1 MPLALAARRERSAP
15 TDGATVRTDGTT
27 DGATMRQRYRERV
40 SSVANV
46 IDVTD
51 ATFQKD
57 VLDRSKTTPVVVDL
71 WATWCGPCKTLGPIL
86 EKVVGATG
94 GKVVLAKIDVDKNP
108 GVARAFQVQ
117 SIPAVYALKDGQVV
131 DGFMG
136 ALPEHAV
143 KEFVGKLAP
152 GAAVV
157 DVATLLAQGD
167 EASLREALKMEPT
180 NEEVVLALA
189 VMLLSRN
196 DVTDALEILQRVPQT
211 PKVAM
216 LVERAKAMFV
226 PEDNYATQLDAL
238 LPLVK
243 NDEEARKRF
252 LEILETMGP
261 GDPRTAT
268 YRRKMTGMLFA

>member
-1 MPLALAARRERSAP
+1 M
-15 TDGATVRTDGTT
+15 
-27 DGATMRQRYRERV
+27 
-40 SSVANV
+40 SSVASV

-51 ATFQKD
+51 ATFQRD

-86 EKVVGATG
+86 EKVVAATG

-136 ALPEHAV
+136 ALPEHQV

-152 GAAVV
+152 GTDIV
-157 DVATLLAQGD
+157 DVATLLQRGD
-167 EASLREALKMEPT
+167 EASLREALKMEPA
-180 NEEVVLALA
+180 NEDVVLALA
-189 VMLLSRN
+189 VVLLQKD
-196 DVTDALEILQRVPQT
+196 DVTGALEILQKVPQT
-211 PKVAM
+211 PKVAA

-226 PEDNYATQLDAL
+226 PDDNYATQLDAL

-243 NDEEARKRF
+243 SDEDARKRY
-252 LEILETMGP
+252 LEILDTMGS
-261 GDPRTAT
+261 GDPRTAI
-268 YRRKMTGMLFA
+268 YRRKLTGVLFA

>member
-1 MPLALAARRERSAP
+1 M
-15 TDGATVRTDGTT
+15 
-27 DGATMRQRYRERV
+27 
-40 SSVANV
+40 SSVASV

-51 ATFQKD
+51 ATFQRD

-86 EKVVGATG
+86 EKVVKATG

-136 ALPEHAV
+136 ALPEHQV

-152 GAAVV
+152 GTDIV
-157 DVATLLAQGD
+157 DVATLLQRGD
-167 EASLREALKMEPT
+167 EASLREALKMEPA
-180 NEEVVLALA
+180 NEDVVLALA
-189 VMLLSRN
+189 VVLLQKD
-196 DVTDALEILQRVPQT
+196 DVTGALEILQKVPQT
-211 PKVAM
+211 PKVAA

-226 PEDNYATQLDAL
+226 PDDNYATQLDAL

-243 NDEEARKRF
+243 TDEDARKRY
-252 LEILETMGP
+252 LEILDTMGS
-261 GDPRTAT
+261 GDPRTAI
-268 YRRKMTGMLFA
+268 YRRKLTGVLFA

>member
-1 MPLALAARRERSAP
+1 M
-15 TDGATVRTDGTT
+15 
-27 DGATMRQRYRERV
+27 
-40 SSVANV
+40 SSVASV

-51 ATFQKD
+51 ATFQRD

-86 EKVVGATG
+86 EKVVTATG

-136 ALPEHAV
+136 ALPEHQV

-152 GAAVV
+152 GTDIV
-157 DVATLLAQGD
+157 DVATLLQRGD
-167 EASLREALKMEPT
+167 EASLREALKLEPA
-180 NEEVVLALA
+180 NEDVVLALA
-189 VMLLSRN
+189 VVLLQKD
-196 DVTDALEILQRVPQT
+196 DVTGALEILQKVPQT
-211 PKVAM
+211 PKVAA

-226 PEDNYATQLDAL
+226 PDDNYATQLDAR

-243 NDEEARKRF
+243 TDEDARKRY
-252 LEILETMGP
+252 LEILDTMGS
-261 GDPRTAT
+261 GDPRTAI
-268 YRRKMTGMLFA
+268 YRRKLTGVLFA

>member
-1 MPLALAARRERSAP
+1 VP
-15 TDGATVRTDGTT
+15 TDGATDA
-27 DGATMRQRYRERV
+27 ATVRQRYRERV

-152 GAAVV
+152 GGAVV
-157 DVATLLAQGD
+157 DVATLLAKGD

-189 VMLLSRN
+189 VLLLSRN

>member
-1 MPLALAARRERSAP
+1 M
-15 TDGATVRTDGTT
+15 
-27 DGATMRQRYRERV
+27 
-40 SSVANV
+40 SSVASV

-51 ATFQKD
+51 ATFQRD

-86 EKVVGATG
+86 EKVVKATG

-136 ALPEHAV
+136 ALPEHQV

-152 GAAVV
+152 GTDIV
-157 DVATLLAQGD
+157 DVATLLQRGD
-167 EASLREALKMEPT
+167 EASLREALKLEPA
-180 NEEVVLALA
+180 NEDVVLALA
-189 VMLLSRN
+189 VVLLQKD
-196 DVTDALEILQRVPQT
+196 DVTGALEILQKVPQT
-211 PKVAM
+211 PKVAA

-226 PEDNYATQLDAL
+226 PDDNYATQLDAL

-243 NDEEARKRF
+243 TDEDARKRY
-252 LEILETMGP
+252 LEILDTMGS
-261 GDPRTAT
+261 GDPRTAI
-268 YRRKMTGMLFA
+268 YRRKLTGVLFA

>member
-1 MPLALAARRERSAP
+1 M
-15 TDGATVRTDGTT
+15 
-27 DGATMRQRYRERV
+27 
-40 SSVANV
+40 SSVASV

-51 ATFQKD
+51 ATFQRE
-57 VLDRSKTTPVVVDL
+57 VIDRSKTTPVVVDL

-86 EKVVGATG
+86 EKVVKATG
-94 GKVVLAKIDVDKNP
+94 GKVVLAKVDVDKSP

-117 SIPAVYALKDGQVV
+117 SIPAVYAMKDGQVV

-152 GAAVV
+152 GADAV
-157 DVATLLAQGD
+157 DVDTLLARGD

-180 NEEVVLALA
+180 NENVVLALA
-189 VMLLSRN
+189 VLLLQKN
-196 DVTDALEILQRVPQT
+196 EITDALEILQKVPQT
-211 PKVAM
+211 PKVAA

-226 PEDNYATQLDAL
+226 PDDNYGTQLDAL

-243 NDEEARKRF
+243 NDEEARKRY

-261 GDPRTAT
+261 GDPRTAV
-268 YRRKMTGMLFA
+268 YRRKLTGVLFA

>member
-1 MPLALAARRERSAP
+1 M
-15 TDGATVRTDGTT
+15 
-27 DGATMRQRYRERV
+27 
-40 SSVANV
+40 SSVASV

-51 ATFQKD
+51 ASFQRD

-86 EKVVGATG
+86 EKVVKATG

-136 ALPEHAV
+136 ALPEHQV

-152 GAAVV
+152 GTDIV
-157 DVATLLAQGD
+157 DVATLLQRGD
-167 EASLREALKMEPT
+167 EASLREALKMEPA
-180 NEEVVLALA
+180 NEDVVLALA
-189 VMLLSRN
+189 VVLLQKD
-196 DVTDALEILQRVPQT
+196 DVTGALEILQKIPQT
-211 PKVAM
+211 PKVAA

-226 PEDNYATQLDAL
+226 PDDNYATQLDAL

-243 NDEEARKRF
+243 TDEDARKRY
-252 LEILETMGP
+252 LEILDTMGS
-261 GDPRTAT
+261 GDPRTAI
-268 YRRKMTGMLFA
+268 YRRKLTGVLFA

>member
-1 MPLALAARRERSAP
+1 MH
-15 TDGATVRTDGTT
+15 
-27 DGATMRQRYRERV
+27 QRYRERV

-51 ATFQKD
+51 ATFQKE

-94 GKVVLAKIDVDKNP
+94 GKVVLAKIDVDKSP

-143 KEFVGKLAP
+143 KEFVDKLAP
-152 GAAVV
+152 GGAVV
-157 DVATLLAQGD
+157 DVATLLARGD

-189 VMLLSRN
+189 VMLLSRD

-226 PEDNYATQLDAL
+226 PQDDYATQLDAL

-243 NDEEARKRF
+243 ADEEARKRF

>member
-15 TDGATVRTDGTT
+15 TDGATVPT
-27 DGATMRQRYRERV
+27 DGATDGATVRQRYRERV

-189 VMLLSRN
+189 VLLLSRN

>member
-1 MPLALAARRERSAP
+1 
-15 TDGATVRTDGTT
+15 
-27 DGATMRQRYRERV
+27 V
-40 SSVANV
+40 SSVASV

-51 ATFQKD
+51 ATFQRD

-86 EKVVGATG
+86 EKVVKATG

-136 ALPEHAV
+136 ALPEHQV

-152 GAAVV
+152 GTDIV
-157 DVATLLAQGD
+157 DVATLLQRGD
-167 EASLREALKMEPT
+167 EASLREALKMEPA
-180 NEEVVLALA
+180 NEDVVLALA
-189 VMLLSRN
+189 VVLLQKD
-196 DVTDALEILQRVPQT
+196 DVTGALEILQKVPQT
-211 PKVAM
+211 PKVAA

-226 PEDNYATQLDAL
+226 PDDNYATQLDAL

-243 NDEEARKRF
+243 TDEDARKRY
-252 LEILETMGP
+252 LEILDTMGS
-261 GDPRTAT
+261 GDPRTAI
-268 YRRKMTGMLFA
+268 YRRKLTGVLFA

>member
-1 MPLALAARRERSAP
+1 M
-15 TDGATVRTDGTT
+15 
-27 DGATMRQRYRERV
+27 

-46 IDVTD
+46 IDVTE
-51 ATFQKD
+51 ATFQPE
-57 VLDRSKTTPVVVDL
+57 VIDRSKTTPVVVDL

-94 GKVVLAKIDVDKNP
+94 GKVVLAKIDVDKSP

-143 KEFVGKLAP
+143 REFVGKLAP
-152 GAAVV
+152 GAAPV

-167 EASLREALKMEPT
+167 EASLREALKLEPT
-180 NEEVVLALA
+180 NEDVVLALG
-189 VMLLSRN
+189 VVLLQKN
-196 DVTDALEILQRVPQT
+196 EITAALEILQKVPQT
-211 PKVAM
+211 PRVAA

-226 PEDNYATQLDAL
+226 PDDNYATQLDAL

-252 LEILETMGP
+252 LEILETMGS

-268 YRRKMTGMLFA
+268 YRRRLTGVLYA

>member
-1 MPLALAARRERSAP
+1 M
-15 TDGATVRTDGTT
+15 
-27 DGATMRQRYRERV
+27 
-40 SSVANV
+40 SSVASV

-51 ATFQKD
+51 ATFQRE
-57 VLDRSKTTPVVVDL
+57 VIDRSKTTPVVVDL

-86 EKVVGATG
+86 EKVVKATG
-94 GKVVLAKIDVDKNP
+94 GKVVLAKIDVDKSP

-117 SIPAVYALKDGQVV
+117 SIPAVYAMKDGQVV

-152 GAAVV
+152 GADAV
-157 DVATLLAQGD
+157 DVDTLLARGD

-180 NEEVVLALA
+180 NENVVLALA
-189 VMLLSRN
+189 VLLLQKN
-196 DVTDALEILQRVPQT
+196 EITDALEILQKVPQT
-211 PKVAM
+211 PKVAA

-226 PEDNYATQLDAL
+226 PDDNYGTQLDAL

-243 NDEEARKRF
+243 NDEEARKHY

-261 GDPRTAT
+261 GDPRTAV
-268 YRRKMTGMLFA
+268 YRRKLTGVLFA